1 MMSRIIHVSS
11 WVPSVMMITSSTLKG
26 ETSSRA
32 ISVVPIGRSC
42 VTKITVFTV
51 VVVVVVVEVVV
62 VLVVVVAGIV
72 VVVITVVVVGVV
84 VVVLLVVVVALVVV
98 VTVVL
103 VAVVVVV
110 VVVVILMMSLTNA
123 RSFLRKNLLSL
134 LMIRR
139 PLPKK
144 RVPSAP
150 CCANCGSSMMSRITR
165 SSPIWASSWMT
176 MWSPT

>member
-1 MMSRIIHVSS
+1 M
-11 WVPSVMMITSSTLKG
+11 
-26 ETSSRA
+26 
-32 ISVVPIGRSC
+32 
-42 VTKITVFTV
+42 
-51 VVVVVVVEVVV
+51 VVEVVV

-72 VVVITVVVVGVV
+72 VVVVTVVVVGVV

-103 VAVVVVV
+103 VAVVVVVVV